1 MKRMIAL
8 GLVVLMAL
16 CAAAGLAEGRDGRTL
31 RSGKYIIGEDIR
43 AGQYTLT
50 CIETEG
56 EHMKDAYGALGDML
70 DAMDGGEGYGSMF
83 NAFGGMFETYGGMTV
98 EIVGDYGDVLK
109 PCTVKTGDVVR
120 VTLREGTALRI
131 SDGSC
136 TIAAVK

>member
-1 MKRMIAL
+1 MKRLIAL
-8 GLVVLMAL
+8 GLVVLMVA

-43 AGQYTLT
+43 AGKYTLT

-56 EHMKDAYGALGDML
+56 EQMKNAYGALGDML
-70 DAMDGGEGYGSMF
+70 DAMDDTQGYGSMF
-83 NAFGGMFETYGGMTV
+83 SAFGGMFETYSGLSV

-109 PCTVKTGDVVR
+109 SYTLKTGDTVSI
-120 VTLREGTALRI
+120 TLREGTALRI

-136 TIAAVK
+136 TIAAEK